1 MADEEEVR
9 EARAKHRRTMDLLR
23 DLRGDTDYRITDTIN
38 RYGGREMD
46 DLAEERDVRAG
57 IRDDL
62 AALQRRIDQTL
73 NSLR

>member
-9 EARAKHRRTMDLLR
+9 EAKAKHRRAMDLLR
-23 DLRGDTDYRITDTIN
+23 DLRGDTDYRITETIN

-46 DLAEERDVRAG
+46 DFAEERDVRAG
-57 IRDDL
+57 IREDL
-62 AALQRRIDQTL
+62 TALQRRIDQTL